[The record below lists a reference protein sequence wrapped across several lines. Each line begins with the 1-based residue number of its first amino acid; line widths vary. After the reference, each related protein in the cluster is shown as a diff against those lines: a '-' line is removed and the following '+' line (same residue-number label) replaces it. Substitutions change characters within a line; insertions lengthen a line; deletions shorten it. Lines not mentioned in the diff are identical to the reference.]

1 LLQYCVTKEAVGKFV
16 SFKCTPVRDD
26 GIVGE
31 ARSFIGKDRVTPG
44 ASVFFFLKIFMNGR
58 YYSVSQK
65 RDSSLF
71 AWLDDKKKTRHDK
84 KNMFGN

>member
-1 LLQYCVTKEAVGKFV
+1 LLQYRVTKEAVGKFV

-44 ASVFFFLKIFMNGR
+44 ASVFFFLKN
-58 YYSVSQK
+58 
-65 RDSSLF
+65 L
-71 AWLDDKKKTRHDK
+71 
-84 KNMFGN
+84 